1 MDPLTLLVRES
12 AQNSLDA
19 VDPTGNGVR
28 YSIGLSQPRS
38 EQLLRWRSLLC
49 PGPERANLGIEELF
63 NVGNPVMVVISDRGT
78 QGLGGPLHA
87 DVALAPGADFVKLLR
102 NIGEP
107 RDRQFGGGT
116 YGFGKGALFTTSSIG
131 TILIRTRCRWQG
143 RLQTRLIAAA
153 LGTGFQRNGRVY
165 TGRHWWGPIIDGVP
179 DPMLDTEAENIASCL
194 DLPQMHPEETGTD
207 IVIVGATLGTV
218 PMGGEDDEEHPRT
231 VHQAAE
237 HLASAM
243 MWNLWPLMLPTDA
256 EVASLHC
263 QVTAD
268 GVNVPVPRPEEE
280 PAIRPFVDAY
290 RALDDAPTIIRRK
303 RPATVLGRLA
313 IRTGI
318 APIHTTVASLA
329 APFTGSAHHCA
340 RMREPRLIVDYL
352 EGPRSTNAVVHYG
365 AVFLAD
371 HEHDQVFADA
381 EPPTHDAWVPDKLT
395 GNAASIIRRAEVELL
410 TELATY
416 VERQNGMSLSDGT
429 QPPLG
434 ALSSRLAGL
443 IPTASGPGA
452 DASGGT
458 FRPGGGGSSAAA
470 RITSAPRMVRLNG
483 ASRIVAGFQVHPTS
497 RPVTVQVVT
506 SVALDVGNESEPP
519 IGADSPV
526 VLELCDKGDRIIP
539 GDTVTVGPADSRDWT
554 VVIRPASGA
563 AARVRLLVTE
573 GDDA

>member
-1 MDPLTLLVRES
+1 MDPLAVLVRES

-19 VDPTGNGVR
+19 ADPASGGVR
-28 YSIGLSQPRS
+28 YSVGLSQPRS

-63 NVGNPVMVVISDRGT
+63 NAGNPVMAVISDRGT
-78 QGLGGPLHA
+78 QGLGGPLRA
-87 DVALAPGADFVKLLR
+87 DVALTPGADFVNLLR

-116 YGFGKGALFTTSSIG
+116 YGFGKGVLFTTSSIG
-131 TILIRTRCRWQG
+131 TILVRTRCRWQG
-143 RLQTRLIAAA
+143 LLQTRLIAAA
-153 LGTGFQRNGRVY
+153 LGTGFQRDGRVY

-179 DPMLDTEAENIASCL
+179 DPMLDTKAENIADYL
-194 DLPQMHPEETGTD
+194 DLPPMHPDETGTD

-218 PMGGEDDEEHPRT
+218 AVGGEDDEERPRT

-237 HLASAM
+237 YLASAM
-243 MWNLWPLMLPTDA
+243 MWNLWPLMLPTDT
-256 EVASLHC
+256 EVVPLHC
-263 QVTAD
+263 HVTAD
-268 GVNVPVPRPEEE
+268 GVNIPVPRPEEE
-280 PAIRPFVDAY
+280 PCIRPFVDAY
-290 RALDDAPTIIRRK
+290 RALDEAPTVIRRK
-303 RPATVLGRLA
+303 RPATVLGRFA

-340 RMREPRLIVDYL
+340 RMRAPRLIVNYL
-352 EGPRSTNAVVHYG
+352 EGPRSTNDVVHYG
-365 AVFLAD
+365 AVFSAD
-371 HEHDQVFADA
+371 PEHDQVFADA

-395 GNAASIIRRAEVELL
+395 GNAASIIRRAEVELR

-416 VERQNGMSLSDGT
+416 VEQQNGMSLSGGT

-452 DASGGT
+452 DGSGGV
-458 FRPGGGGSSAAA
+458 FRPNGGGAPAAA
-470 RITSAPRMVRLNG
+470 RITNAPRMVRLDG
-483 ASRIVAGFQVHPTS
+483 TLRIVAGFQVHPAS
-497 RPVTVQVVT
+497 RPITVQVVT
-506 SVALDVGNESEPP
+506 SVALDVGSESEPP

-526 VLELCDKGDRIIP
+526 VLELRDEGGRIIP
-539 GDTVTVGPADSRDWT
+539 GDTVTVSPADRRDWI

-563 AARVRLLVTE
+563 AAKVRLLVVE
-573 GDDA
+573 DDA